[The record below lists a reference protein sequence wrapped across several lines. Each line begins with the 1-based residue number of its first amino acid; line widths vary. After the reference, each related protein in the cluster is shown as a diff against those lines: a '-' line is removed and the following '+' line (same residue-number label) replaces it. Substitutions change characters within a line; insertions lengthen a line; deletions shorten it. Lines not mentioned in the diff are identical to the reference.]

1 MNALIDPLKRIARDL
16 VEKRL
21 WPVAALLLAAIVAVP
36 MLIGSSAEPPA
47 PAPAATAAV
56 APEAKSLVTVVD
68 PAESGSATRP
78 GEIRDP
84 FYDPPEA
91 PEETVAAAADTAP
104 VSSRGAAP
112 TAATS
117 GPKQA
122 VQPPPPAAPTPRAPV
137 RRSGSTA
144 AKGSYHRTMVQ
155 WYETRAGAS
164 RPLARLTPLGG
175 AAHPAALF
183 LGITKSKGT
192 YAMFLLAPGVTS
204 HGDGTC
210 ENETNCRMIGL
221 KAGETQVVTLPPA
234 ADGRSRQLRL
244 KVTSVK
250 SIETDAATARERR
263 AHVHA
268 DGRKAMREMWQ
279 DRPTAEALGP
289 IRYDEPTG
297 LLFKVPAA
305 AKQDAK

>member
-16 VEKRL
+16 VEKKL

-47 PAPAATAAV
+47 PAPAPTAAV
-56 APEAKSLVTVVD
+56 APEAKSLVTVADRAVTGPD
-68 PAESGSATRP
+68 ARP
-78 GEIRDP
+78 GAIRDP

-91 PEETVAAAADTAP
+91 PEETVAPAAGTAPASTAAAAT
-104 VSSRGAAP
+104 GAAK
-112 TAATS
+112 S
-117 GPKQA
+117 GPKEA
-122 VQPPPPAAPTPRAPV
+122 VQPPPPAGPTPPTPAQQP
-137 RRSGSTA
+137 GGPA
-144 AKGSYHRTMVQ
+144 ANGSYHRTMVQ

-175 AAHPAALF
+175 AAQPAALF
-183 LGITKSKGT
+183 LGITKSKGS

-221 KAGETQVVTLPPA
+221 KAGETQVVTLAPA

-250 SIETDAATARERR
+250 AIRSDAATARERR

-289 IRYDEPTG
+289 IRYDENAG
-297 LLFKVPAA
+297 LLFKVRTA
-305 AKQDAK
+305 AKQGAR